1 MEEPLNI
8 ERDVVKNGVRLDC
21 VFEGYE
27 YRPEREEVR
36 SQRLAGFEC
45 VEIAENTGL
54 SLEQVTDYCRELGLP
69 ETGSCQLQPPDGSGE
84 RRCPVCGRILVQRGN
99 SGLRRFCSQD
109 CRDEFYRQH
118 KHFRI
123 EVCKNCGRQFHAVA
137 EGKQK
142 RKFCSLNC
150 Y

>member
-54 SLEQVTDYCRELGLP
+54 SLEQVTDYCRKRGAASYSHRMGRGNGAVRFADAFSYREETVVGDGSVLRLAGRNI
-69 ETGSCQLQPPDGSGE
+69 TGSISLFGS
-84 RRCPVCGRILVQRGN
+84 RSVKTV
-99 SGLRRFCSQD
+99 
-109 CRDEFYRQH
+109 
-118 KHFRI
+118 
-123 EVCKNCGRQFHAVA
+123 
-137 EGKQK
+137 EG
-142 RKFCSLNC
+142 SSMP
-150 Y
+150 